1 MTRSIL
7 DSYLINWK
15 EHSIDRREFLIDRKI
30 EEIHHKVFGWLNRF
44 SIPIRSIERNIW
56 SIEGNSWLVKTRET
70 EFFQIFLV
78 TVFDVSLEQN
88 IVPWSY
94 QNEIVIKTEFHWCD
108 SLKVQYGIVKIK
120 LKQHHNM
127 NINFVKQL
135 FSN

>member
-15 EHSIDRREFLIDRKI
+15 EHSIDRREFLIGRKI

-44 SIPIRSIERNIW
+44 SIPIRSIERNIR
-56 SIEGNSWLVKTRET
+56 SIEGNSWSVKTRET
-70 EFFQIFLV
+70 EFFQILLV

-127 NINFVKQL
+127 NISFVKQL
-135 FSN
+135 F